1 MRGRGIGH
9 LLNARVEVWRAVL
22 AEDGGGGQIET
33 WEPQG
38 TQPARLSQ
46 PSSAPRDAGD
56 QLGAELVHV
65 VYLRPS
71 ADVRRGDEL
80 RRAEQGLQVR
90 AVFEPSVA
98 GTYRRADCTSRQAE
112 GGP

>member
-22 AEDGGGGQIET
+22 ADDGGGGQIET

-46 PSSAPRDAGD
+46 PSSAQREAGD
-56 QLGAELVHV
+56 QLGAEL
-65 VYLRPS
+65 
-71 ADVRRGDEL
+71 
-80 RRAEQGLQVR
+80 
-90 AVFEPSVA
+90 
-98 GTYRRADCTSRQAE
+98 T
-112 GGP
+112 

>member
-22 AEDGGGGQIET
+22 ADDGGGGQIET

-46 PSSAPRDAGD
+46 PSSAQREAGD
-56 QLGAELVHV
+56 QLGAELTHV

-112 GGP
+112 RGP